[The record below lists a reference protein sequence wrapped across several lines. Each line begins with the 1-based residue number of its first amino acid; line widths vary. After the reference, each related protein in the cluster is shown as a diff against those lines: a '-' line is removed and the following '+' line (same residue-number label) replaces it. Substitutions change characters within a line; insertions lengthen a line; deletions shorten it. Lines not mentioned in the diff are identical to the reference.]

1 VTSSRSSNRSSP
13 KKKLKVG
20 LSWAMLIFGLVSWA
34 LSPFLFPEE
43 PPFVIALS
51 ELALIYTAVTAL
63 FVEDQD

>member
-1 VTSSRSSNRSSP
+1 MSR

-20 LSWAMLIFGLVSWA
+20 LSWAMLIFAAISWIA
-34 LSPFLFPEE
+34 SPWLFPEE

-63 FVEDQD
+63 FVEDED